1 MAAKLTFYGG
11 VEEIGGNKI
20 LLQTEDGSVLLDF
33 GRRMGFYQNYFSEF
47 LQVRSKNA
55 LRDMLRLGVL
65 PKIDGIYTPHLLDM
79 TLLFENAQVREK
91 VPFGG
96 GVGLLE
102 NHRCLL
108 LVILDARR
116 LMGCLFRMLTLIISR
131 TSAFL
136 IPVFRFI
143 VRRRPRFWRRL

>member
-65 PKIDGIYTPHLLDM
+65 PKIDGIYTPHL
-79 TLLFENAQVREK
+79 
-91 VPFGG
+91 
-96 GVGLLE
+96 VGY
-102 NHRCLL
+102 
-108 LVILDARR
+108 D
-116 LMGCLFRMLTLIISR
+116 F
-131 TSAFL
+131 AF
-136 IPVFRFI
+136 
-143 VRRRPRFWRRL
+143 